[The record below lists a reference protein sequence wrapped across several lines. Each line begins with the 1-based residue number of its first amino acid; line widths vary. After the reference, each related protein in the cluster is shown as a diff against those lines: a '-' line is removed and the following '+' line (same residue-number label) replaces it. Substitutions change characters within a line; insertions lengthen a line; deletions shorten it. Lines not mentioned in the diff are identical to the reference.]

1 MNHSSGSEKDEVDV
15 IKYKV
20 EEKKAKF
27 AQLKTDARKIL
38 EDDF

>member
-1 MNHSSGSEKDEVDV
+1 MESEEGKDELDI
-15 IKYKV
+15 IKEKV

-38 EDDF
+38 EDDL